1 MIKTSRQLKD
11 KIKNLTHGD
20 SLKSQTLLRTYMM
33 ERFLE
38 RLAVSQY
45 NSHFVL
51 KGGMLVSSMVGL
63 QQRATMDIDTT
74 VVALPLTL
82 EDATRTIQ
90 EIININLPDGV
101 VFSITNAES
110 IMEEHDYPGLRFTL
124 IGTLDGLRQKVK
136 IDTNLVMPGLDG
148 LRDMAKLMKN
158 LRENPPA
165 EVSGV
170 KVIVRKDYTDGSVID
185 CVTGAKSRMEL
196 SGSNVLRYE
205 LEDGTV
211 ILVRPSGTEPKI
223 KVYILTQGADAAAS
237 NANLEKYGRW
247 VAALKP

>member
-11 KIKNLTHGD
+11 KIKNLAHGD

-63 QQRATMDIDTT
+63 QQRATMDLDTT

-90 EIININLPDGV
+90 EIINIDLPDGV
-101 VFSITNAES
+101 AFN
-110 IMEEHDYPGLRFTL
+110 YL
-124 IGTLDGLRQKVK
+124 
-136 IDTNLVMPGLDG
+136 
-148 LRDMAKLMKN
+148 
-158 LRENPPA
+158 PA
-165 EVSGV
+165 NSA
-170 KVIVRKDYTDGSVID
+170 KVIHKKRPDG
-185 CVTGAKSRMEL
+185 
-196 SGSNVLRYE
+196 
-205 LEDGTV
+205 
-211 ILVRPSGTEPKI
+211 
-223 KVYILTQGADAAAS
+223 
-237 NANLEKYGRW
+237 
-247 VAALKP
+247 